1 MLKWKIFIKLYFVL
15 IIYYKKMES
24 KNVLKEINI
33 KNHTS
38 YYFNDII
45 KIKDFDINNIL
56 VDENHTKTF

>member
-1 MLKWKIFIKLYFVL
+1 
-15 IIYYKKMES
+15 MES